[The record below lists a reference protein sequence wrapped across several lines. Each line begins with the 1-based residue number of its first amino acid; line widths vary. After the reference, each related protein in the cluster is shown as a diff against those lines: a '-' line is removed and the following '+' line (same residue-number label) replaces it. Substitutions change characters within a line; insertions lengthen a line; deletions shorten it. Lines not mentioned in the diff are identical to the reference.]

1 MRARSVT
8 GCEAKSSSVNEGE
21 EVEEVEEVEEAVEAE
36 EEGPRTAAVPAPT
49 VPEDAGPGPVAMVPK
64 VAWLSASGGAGCCR
78 LAMSVREPPPRSW
91 RG

>member
-21 EVEEVEEVEEAVEAE
+21 EVVEVAEVAEVEEV

-49 VPEDAGPGPVAMVPK
+49 VPEGAGPGPVAMVPK

-91 RG
+91 